1 MPAPALAPAPD
12 QLSLTPLQ
20 LLIKDTLNI
29 PDHLTTIF
37 KGGDIRMA
45 YTRYL
50 AVGDAKRRLTKLR
63 AEGTWTQKLP
73 TLEEFAGVFFGKTTY
88 FNHSRSFAK
97 VPNFPLVEK
106 WLLGEED
113 APSDSRLWGS
123 KKPTYAKLEELV
135 GLTEKKGKSKN
146 KNKKGKKYQDVSS
159 SSEASVKKGKD
170 KKKGEGSK
178 KGSSSKN
185 RM

>member
-1 MPAPALAPAPD
+1 MPAPASAPDPD

-20 LLIKDTLNI
+20 LLIKDALNI
-29 PDHLTTIF
+29 PDHLSTTF
-37 KGGDIRMA
+37 KGGDICMA

-73 TLEEFAGVFFGKTTY
+73 TLEEFAGIFFGRTTY
-88 FNHSRSFAK
+88 FNHSQSFAK

-113 APSDSRLWGS
+113 APPDSRLWGS

-135 GLTEKKGKSKN
+135 GQKEKKAKS
-146 KNKKGKKYQDVSS
+146 KNKKGKKRYQDVSS
-159 SSEASVKKGKD
+159 SSEASVKKGTD
-170 KKKGEGSK
+170 KKKGESSK

>member
-1 MPAPALAPAPD
+1 MSAPAPASAPD
-12 QLSLTPLQ
+12 QLPLTPLQ
-20 LLIKDTLNI
+20 LFIKETLDI
-29 PDHLTTIF
+29 PDHLTTNF

-45 YTRYL
+45 YNRYL
-50 AVGDAKRRLTKLR
+50 EVGNARRRLTKLR

-73 TLEEFAGVFFGKTTY
+73 TLEEVAGVFFGRTTY
-88 FNHSRSFAK
+88 FNHSQSFAK
-97 VPNFPLVEK
+97 VPDFPLVEK

-123 KKPTYAKLEELV
+123 KKPTYAKLDELV
-135 GLTEKKGKSKN
+135 GHKEKKGKSK
-146 KNKKGKKYQDVSS
+146 KNKKEKRYQDVSS

-178 KGSSSKN
+178 KGSSSKD